1 MSYSMMSPK
10 LVRASLAAAMA
21 VVNGIPAAFALE
33 VTLPAET
40 ASYRASEL
48 PGYRLVQQNCMTCH
62 SAQYVQSQP
71 PSSTR
76 AYWEATVKK
85 MKKPFGAPLKDEDM
99 PAMIDYLVKTYGAE
113 RGKDSP
119 GTAGAHPAVQASTTL
134 QDARSLLSAN
144 NCTACHTVDK
154 KLVGPA
160 LHDVAAKYAGKA
172 DATTQLMQ
180 SIRAGGSGKWGAV
193 PMPGFPQLSEAELKT
208 LASWVLTQ

>member
-1 MSYSMMSPK
+1 MTKPHQ
-10 LVRASLAAAMA
+10 LVRAGLIATLA
-21 VVNGIPAAFALE
+21 VLSGIPAAFALE

-40 ASYRASEL
+40 ASYKASEL

-62 SAQYVQSQP
+62 SAQYVQTQP

-99 PAMIDYLVKTYGAE
+99 PAMVDYLVKTYGAE
-113 RGKDSP
+113 RGKDSQ
-119 GTAGAHPAVQASTTL
+119 GAVGAHPAVQASTAP

-144 NCTACHTVDK
+144 NCTACHAVDK
-154 KLVGPA
+154 KVVGPA
-160 LHDVAAKYAGKA
+160 LHDVAAKYAGKP
-172 DATTQLMQ
+172 DAATQLMQ

>member
-1 MSYSMMSPK
+1 MKNPHK
-10 LVRASLAAAMA
+10 LVRASLIATMT
-21 VVNGIPAAFALE
+21 VLSGIPAAFALE

-40 ASYRASEL
+40 ASYKASEL

-76 AYWEATVKK
+76 TYWEATVKK

-99 PAMIDYLVKTYGAE
+99 PAMVDYLVKTYGAE
-113 RGKDSP
+113 RGKDSQ
-119 GTAGAHPAVQASTTL
+119 GAAAAHPAVQASAAP

-144 NCTACHTVDK
+144 NCTACHAVDK
-154 KLVGPA
+154 KVVGPV
-160 LHDVAAKYAGKA
+160 LHDVAAKYAGKP
-172 DATTQLMQ
+172 DAATQLMQ

-208 LASWVLTQ
+208 LANWVLTQ